1 MAEDTE
7 TDNQIGMTASPGNGH
22 GHGARVSPE
31 LMIAGTMM
39 MADESRAAP
48 VEAAPEN
55 FTEGSKLLHDTFKN
69 ITTLSTGSILLLV
82 TIIDRLFANPQGK
95 LLIGMSMAFFI
106 IAMLSATA
114 LMILIGDQL
123 RGRGFYQRLP
133 HTLWTRRFFQRF
145 FDAELRL
152 GAVFVVICVPSF
164 VLAVACLIA
173 FALVNF
179 YQP

>member
-1 MAEDTE
+1 MSEYTE
-7 TDNQIGMTASPGNGH
+7 TDQDRIAPANTGN

-31 LMIAGTMM
+31 MVIAGTMM
-39 MADESRAAP
+39 VADETRAAP

-95 LLIGMSMAFFI
+95 LLIGMAFAFFI
-106 IAMLSATA
+106 LAMLSATA

-145 FDAELRL
+145 FDAQLRL

-164 VLAVACLIA
+164 VLGVACLIA

-179 YQP
+179 YQG